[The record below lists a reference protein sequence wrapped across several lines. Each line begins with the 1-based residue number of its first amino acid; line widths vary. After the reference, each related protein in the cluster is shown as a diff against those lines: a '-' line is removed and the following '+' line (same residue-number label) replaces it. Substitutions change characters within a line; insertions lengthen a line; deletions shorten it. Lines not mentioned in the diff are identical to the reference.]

1 MSWPMR
7 PIRFFKQRS
16 IQRSMVNDPSNGQTQ
31 PEFKNLLGGVAL
43 ATRNVTRR
51 FQSPQTPPRSGAG
64 QTTVRTGTS
73 KVVKR

>member
-16 IQRSMVNDPSNGQTQ
+16 IRRTMVNDPSNGETQ

-43 ATRNVTRR
+43 ATRNVTRK
-51 FQSPQTPPRSGAG
+51 FQTPQTPPAPNAG
-64 QTTVRTGTS
+64 QIVVRQRS
-73 KVVKR
+73 KRIVKR